1 MLALAGSSVPGYV
14 LAARSAAPVLALRR
28 SRQPPAT
35 CFFNFGKADDD
46 DEEEDTSQAQVK
58 RLKAEKLQLQVRRAF
73 PLSLSWIEPLRR
85 ASSLL
90 LLSSPIAVASRET
103 SLSLF
108 PSYF

>member
-58 RLKAEKLQLQVRRAF
+58 RLKAEKLQLQVRRRAF
-73 PLSLSWIEPLRR
+73 PLSLSSSLRDARR
-85 ASSLL
+85 ASFSSHLPSLW
-90 LLSSPIAVASRET
+90 PHET

-108 PSYF
+108 PSCF